1 MEVAPNVQKVIV
13 GKLNNN
19 LYLVTGERA
28 VFIDSSPGTD
38 EQVNALL
45 ELWEGAGRP
54 ETAAIMLTH
63 WHYDHTGGARKLA
76 EATKGVIMSSVQD
89 RALIEK
95 TMPGTQI
102 GRTVADGETL
112 DLGGV
117 TLEFVHTPGH
127 TPGSTC
133 VYYREGR
140 VLFAGDT
147 VIRGSA
153 GPFHIDPDT
162 GDLGVHLESL
172 RKLQTHDIGLIG
184 PGHGPEV
191 DEPRAFFEEE
201 LATLAKEHAQ

>member
-1 MEVAPNVQKVIV
+1 MAPNVQKVIV

-76 EATKGVIMSSVQD
+76 EATKGVIMSSSQD

-112 DLGGV
+112 DLG
-117 TLEFVHTPGH
+117 
-127 TPGSTC
+127 
-133 VYYREGR
+133 
-140 VLFAGDT
+140 
-147 VIRGSA
+147 
-153 GPFHIDPDT
+153 
-162 GDLGVHLESL
+162 VHLESL
-172 RKLQTHDIGLIG
+172 RKLQTYDTGLIG

-201 LATLAKEHAQ
+201 LATLAQEHAQ